1 MEIIATYGTVFLVL
15 AVLFGL
21 YMTWGIGANDVAN
34 AMGTSVGSG
43 AITVKQAIVI
53 AAIFEFA
60 GAFLPAVPSPRPSAR
75 ASSIPR
81 PSPASPELLVYG
93 MLAAL
98 LAAAI
103 WLMIATTR
111 GWPVSTTH
119 SIVGAIVGFAIAGIG
134 MDAVKWDKIG
144 QIAASWVVSPLIGG
158 VIALLL
164 MLSIRKLILNADN
177 PFESA
182 KRWGPVYVFLVGWI
196 VSLVTLFKGLKHL
209 DLHLTTPQSFMAA
222 TVIGVLVALVGKWMI
237 SRVKVD
243 TAADKSFHF
252 ASVERVFT
260 PMMIFTACAMA
271 FAHGSN
277 DVANG
282 IGPMAAV
289 VSIIQSGG
297 EVAQKASTPLWIS
310 VGGWCSVSSSGLATM
325 GYRVM
330 QTIGT
335 RITELTPTRGFCAT
349 LAAASTV
356 VLASKTGLP
365 VSTTHIAVG
374 AVMGVGLARGIG
386 ALDLARDRQYR
397 HLLGRDLAGRRDT
410 WPRCSSTCSGSSSV
424 EPTPM
429 GLGRRAGTI
438 RPESRRRP
446 GMVRPGTTPGRHHA
460 GQSGHDQPSAK
471 VFPDSSSSRSPTC
484 EPTARCRWPNPCASI
499 RSSSPVRRAPASRPL
514 CVSWAAGRRRA
525 MSTWL

>member
-1 MEIIATYGTVFLVL
+1 MDTIATYGTDIIATYGTVFLVL

-43 AITVKQAIVI
+43 AITVKQAILI
-53 AAIFEFA
+53 AAIFEFS
-60 GAFLPAVPSPRPSAR
+60 GAFLAGGTVTSTIRKGIIDPAPIA
-75 ASSIPR
+75 AN
-81 PSPASPELLVYG
+81 PELLVYG

-119 SIVGAIVGFAIAGIG
+119 SIVGAIVGFGIAGIG
-134 MDAVKWDKIG
+134 LDAVKWDTIG
-144 QIAASWVVSPLIGG
+144 QIVASWVVSPVLGG

-164 MLSIRKLILNADN
+164 MLSIRKLILNADD
-177 PFESA
+177 PFQSA
-182 KRWGPVYVFLVGWI
+182 KRWGPLYVFLVGWI

-209 DLHLTTPQSFMAA
+209 DLHLTTTQSFVAA
-222 TVIGVLVALVGKWMI
+222 TVFGLVVAGIGKLMI
-237 SRVKVD
+237 NRVRID
-243 TAADKSFHF
+243 READKDFHF

-289 VSIIQSGG
+289 VSIVQSGG
-297 EVAQKASTPLWIS
+297 QVAQKAGLPLWILLLGG
-310 VGGWCSVSSSGLATM
+310 VGIVAGLATL

-330 QTIGT
+330 QTIGV
-335 RITELTPTRGFCAT
+335 RITELTPTRGYCAT

-386 ALDLARDRQYR
+386 ALDLRVIGNIVISWIVTLPA
-397 HLLGRDLAGRRDT
+397 GAILA
-410 WPRCSSTCSGSSSV
+410 
-424 EPTPM
+424 
-429 GLGRRAGTI
+429 AI
-438 RPESRRRP
+438 FFY
-446 GMVRPGTTPGRHHA
+446 
-460 GQSGHDQPSAK
+460 
-471 VFPDSSSSRSPTC
+471 VFKF
-484 EPTARCRWPNPCASI
+484 I
-499 RSSSPVRRAPASRPL
+499 F
-514 CVSWAAGRRRA
+514 G
-525 MSTWL
+525 